1 MTGPRMLEGQVAVVT
16 GAGRGIGRGG
26 AVCLGRWGAKVSLL
40 ARTVDELEET
50 KLLVEAAGGE
60 ALVCAVDVRDTGAL
74 LRALDRT
81 EQVLGPITHL
91 CNNAAVLDYL
101 PFEDTTPEVWNR
113 TLETNLG
120 AAYHASRIIYPRLLA
135 RGGGTIHNVSSA
147 AGIKGFAGETAY
159 CAAKFGL
166 EGLSRALALEAAPR
180 GIIVTLSSPGIG
192 TKPTS
197 VTMKDF
203 RQMPGERTE
212 AWADPLVMGD
222 AFAFLTYTRDQGLA
236 GRRFNLFRLSEL
248 VRQKGTLDLRTDEA
262 LLAES

>member
-1 MTGPRMLEGQVAVVT
+1 MTAQRMLEGQVAVVT

-26 AVCLGRWGAKVSLL
+26 AVCLGRWGAKVSLI
-40 ARTVDELEET
+40 ARTIDELEET
-50 KLLVEAAGGE
+50 KLLVEAGGSE

-74 LRALDRT
+74 LRALEMT

-91 CNNAAVLDYL
+91 CNNAAVLEYL
-101 PFEDTTPEVWNR
+101 PFEQTTPELWNR

-120 AAYHASRIIYPRLLA
+120 AAYHATRFVYPRLLA

-159 CAAKFGL
+159 CAAKYGL

-180 GIIVTLSSPGIG
+180 GVIVTLSSPGIR

-197 VTMKDF
+197 LTMEEF
-203 RQMPGERTE
+203 RRMPRARTE

-222 AFAFLTYTRDQGLA
+222 AFAFLAYTRDKRVA
-236 GRRFNLFRLSEL
+236 GRRFNLFKLSEL
-248 VRQKGTLDLRTDEA
+248 VRQKGTLDLPADEA
-262 LLAES
+262 LTAE